1 MGEPPIPTPS
11 GLDTAAVR
19 EYVERLLHTER
30 FRKAPNLRHL
40 LEYLVTKTA
49 EGRLDEI
56 KESVIAIDVFGRSQE
71 FDGRLDN
78 TVRVQAHRLRKLLE
92 SYYAA
97 EGAADTLRISIP
109 KGSYTAQVSQEPQ
122 AAEPELAV
130 GAELGAGPEF
140 VPAPQR
146 RPRLAM
152 AAAFLGGALV
162 ALGVVALAGRFS
174 SAPAAS
180 SGGEALRRAPLA
192 ALWGG
197 VLQPGVNCVVSFTN
211 PAFIWKQMP
220 HTRLYMT
227 YQGPISAPVGTRLEI
242 QPDDPYLDPEI
253 SKLGGPFIFGD
264 SWTGTGELFGVYKL
278 TKLFAE
284 AAFPLRIIRSRA
296 LTYDDIRGANVIFL
310 GSGWANELQDKFHA
324 GNAPLIC
331 DAAGRVVNRHP
342 QAGEPA
348 FYTSELDPTTQQ
360 VTVTYGLFSVLPGA
374 SPGTKVMIS
383 GGIDTYSTYAAL
395 DLMTSI
401 PGLNDLLK
409 RLDSARGRT
418 LPEYFQA
425 VIRAEMIRG
434 QPFNPTL
441 VLARAVD
448 PGVVL
453 PTRH

>member
-1 MGEPPIPTPS
+1 MGSEPPIPTPS

-19 EYVERLLHTER
+19 EYLDRLLHTER
-30 FRKAPNLRHL
+30 FRKSPNLQHL

-109 KGSYTAQVSQEPQ
+109 RGSYAALVSQ
-122 AAEPELAV
+122 AELAV
-130 GAELGAGPEF
+130 GAEPGAGLEF
-140 VPAPQR
+140 VPALQR
-146 RPRLAM
+146 RPRLAV
-152 AAAFLGGALV
+152 AAAFLCGALV

-174 SAPAAS
+174 SAPAAP

-197 VLQPGVNCVVSFTN
+197 LLQPGLNCVVSFTN
-211 PAFIWKQMP
+211 PAFIWKEMP

-227 YQGPISAPVGTRLEI
+227 YHGPVSAPVGTLLEI
-242 QPDDPYLDPEI
+242 QPDDPYLDPVI

-310 GSGWANELQDKFHA
+310 GSDWANELQDKFHA
-324 GNAPLIC
+324 GNAPLTC
-331 DAAGRVVNRHP
+331 DVGGQIINHHP
-342 QAGEPA
+342 RSGEPA
-348 FYTSELDPTTQQ
+348 SYTSEHDPATRQL
-360 VTVTYGLFSVLPGA
+360 TVTYGLFSVLPGA
-374 SPGTKVMIS
+374 SPGTKVLIS

-401 PGLNDLLK
+401 PGVNDLLK
-409 RLDSARGRT
+409 RLDSAQRRT
-418 LPEYFQA
+418 LPEYFQ
-425 VIRAEMIRG
+425 VVVRAEMIRG

-441 VLARAVD
+441 ILARAVD
-448 PGVVL
+448 PGEVL
-453 PTRH
+453 PTGH

>member
-1 MGEPPIPTPS
+1 MGGELPIPTPS

-19 EYVERLLHTER
+19 GYLDRLLNTER
-30 FRKAPNLRHL
+30 FRKSPNLRHL

-109 KGSYTAQVSQEPQ
+109 RGSYTALASQ
-122 AAEPELAV
+122 AELAV
-130 GAELGAGPEF
+130 GAEPGAGLEF

-146 RPRLAM
+146 RPRLAV

-174 SAPAAS
+174 SAPAAR

-197 VLQPGVNCVVSFTN
+197 LLQPGVNCVVSFTN

-227 YQGPISAPVGTRLEI
+227 YHGPISAPVGTLIEI

-264 SWTGTGELFGVYKL
+264 SWMGTGELFGVYKL
-278 TKLFAE
+278 TKLFEDAE
-284 AAFPLRIIRSRA
+284 FPLRIIRSRA
-296 LTYDDIRGANVIFL
+296 LTYGDIRGANVIFL

-324 GNAPLIC
+324 GNAPLTC
-331 DAAGRVVNRHP
+331 DATGRIINHHP
-342 QAGEPA
+342 RAGEPA
-348 FYTSELDPTTQQ
+348 SYTSELDPTTQQ
-360 VTVTYGLFSVLPGA
+360 LTVTYGLFSVLPGA
-374 SPGTKVMIS
+374 SPGTKVLIS
-383 GGIDTYSTYAAL
+383 GEIDTYSTYAAL
-395 DLMTSI
+395 DLMTST

-409 RLDSARGRT
+409 RLDSSRRRT

-425 VIRAEMIRG
+425 VVRAEMIRG

-441 VLARAVD
+441 ILARAVD

-453 PTRH
+453 PTDH

>member
-1 MGEPPIPTPS
+1 MGGELPIPTPS

-19 EYVERLLHTER
+19 GYLDRLLNTER
-30 FRKAPNLRHL
+30 FRKSPNLRHL

-109 KGSYTAQVSQEPQ
+109 RGSYTALASQ
-122 AAEPELAV
+122 AELAV
-130 GAELGAGPEF
+130 GAEPGAGLEF

-146 RPRLAM
+146 RPRLAV

-174 SAPAAS
+174 SAPAAR

-197 VLQPGVNCVVSFTN
+197 LLQPGVNCVVSFTN

-227 YQGPISAPVGTRLEI
+227 YHGPISAPVGTLIEI

-278 TKLFAE
+278 TKLFEDAE
-284 AAFPLRIIRSRA
+284 FPLRIIRSRA
-296 LTYDDIRGANVIFL
+296 LTYGDIRGANVIFL

-324 GNAPLIC
+324 GNAPLTC
-331 DAAGRVVNRHP
+331 DATGRIINHHP
-342 QAGEPA
+342 RAGEPA
-348 FYTSELDPTTQQ
+348 SYTSELDPTTQQ
-360 VTVTYGLFSVLPGA
+360 LTVTYGLFSVLPGA
-374 SPGTKVMIS
+374 SPGTKVLIS
-383 GGIDTYSTYAAL
+383 GEIDTYSTYAAL
-395 DLMTSI
+395 DLMTST

-409 RLDSARGRT
+409 RLDSSRRRT

-425 VIRAEMIRG
+425 VVRAEMIRG

-441 VLARAVD
+441 ILARAVD

-453 PTRH
+453 PTDH